1 MIFVIENIAK
11 HFKSCQQEPERLILE
26 TGIAANLQGRTLAGN
41 PAENCI
47 DVPCFQRLLEF

>member
-11 HFKSCQQEPERLILE
+11 QFKSCQQEPERLILE

-41 PAENCI
+41 PAENC
-47 DVPCFQRLLEF
+47 R